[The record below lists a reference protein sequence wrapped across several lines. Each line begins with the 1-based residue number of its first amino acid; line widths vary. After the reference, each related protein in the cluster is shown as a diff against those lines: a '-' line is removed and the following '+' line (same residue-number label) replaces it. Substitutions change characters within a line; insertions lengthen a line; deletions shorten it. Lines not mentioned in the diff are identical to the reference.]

1 MNGRKKELGVHTHE
15 YAGSWHVC
23 VLTWHQ
29 AVRDDSDDEDAWL
42 IIPRQYVKRS
52 APAHS
57 LPLPITLSRSRE
69 PQCHATHVYSV
80 T

>member
-1 MNGRKKELGVHTHE
+1 M
-15 YAGSWHVC
+15 C
-23 VLTWHQ
+23 VLTWHVCVYVCVCADCACVCVLSQQ